1 MEWKEKFKIF
11 VKEFVKAL
19 SIWIIIGVVFLI
31 VAIPFAMF
39 YFEMLKV
46 MNVWEATWILF
57 GVMIIFAIIISCVIF
72 ALIETHE
79 KSKTKN

>member
-1 MEWKEKFKIF
+1 MEWNEKFKIF

-19 SIWIIIGVVFLI
+19 SICIIIGVVFLI

-39 YFEMLKV
+39 YLELVKV
-46 MNVWEATWILF
+46 RNTWEATWILF
-57 GVMIIFAIIISCVIF
+57 WVMIIFAIIISCVIF

>member
-1 MEWKEKFKIF
+1 MEWNGKFKIF
-11 VKEFVKAL
+11 VKEFVKGL
-19 SIWIIIGVVFLI
+19 SMWIIIGVVFLI

-57 GVMIIFAIIISCVIF
+57 WVMIIFAIIISCVIF

>member
-19 SIWIIIGVVFLI
+19 SICIIIGVVFLI